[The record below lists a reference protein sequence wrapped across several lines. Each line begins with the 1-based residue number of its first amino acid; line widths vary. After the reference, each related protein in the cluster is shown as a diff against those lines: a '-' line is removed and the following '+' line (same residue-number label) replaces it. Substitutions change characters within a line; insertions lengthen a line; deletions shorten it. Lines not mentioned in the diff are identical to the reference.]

1 MSTKI
6 FANLAVKD
14 LERSKEF
21 FKQLG
26 FAFNPQFTDE
36 TAACM
41 VISDDIYAMLLTH
54 PKFKEFTKKD
64 IADAHKT
71 TEVLTCLSFD
81 GKEKVNEV
89 VDGAVAAGGTEAR
102 EPQDYGFMYGR
113 SFTTSTATS
122 GRSSGWTR
130 ATSIAPDGPIKSAQS
145 APK

>member
-1 MSTKI
+1 MPTKI
-6 FANLAVKD
+6 FVNLAVKD
-14 LERSKEF
+14 LEKSKAF

-26 FAFNPQFTDE
+26 FTFNQQFTDE

-41 VISDDIYAMLLTH
+41 VIADDIYAMLLTH

-81 GKEKVNEV
+81 SKEKVNDV
-89 VDGAVAAGGTEAR
+89 VDGAIAAGGTEAR

-113 SFTTSTATS
+113 SFNDL
-122 GRSSGWTR
+122 
-130 ATSIAPDGPIKSAQS
+130 DGHI
-145 APK
+145 